1 MIVETKGLTKYYGK
15 VRGVEDLD
23 LVVREGEV
31 FGYLGPN
38 GAGKTTTIRLI
49 LDLIRPTRGTALLFG
64 QEVRGH
70 AAELKTRLGVLPGE
84 LALWSNLTARDL
96 LTFLG
101 NLRGGLDWVWVD
113 ELAQRLD
120 LDLSRRVGT
129 FSHGNKQK
137 VGLLQAF
144 AHKPGLL
151 ILDEPTT
158 GLDPLIQQEFY
169 RLIDEVKAEGRTV
182 FLSSHILPEVDRVC
196 DRVGIIRE
204 GHLVAVEEIAE
215 LKRKRLRHMEL
226 TFSQPVPPSAFDL
239 PGVRDVVQTGSSLCF
254 FVDEAPGSLD
264 GVVKRAAQF
273 QLLDMRHEQATLEDI
288 FLTYYRKQDTG
299 AGAVP
304 TEGSLGAQ
312 RRRPRG
318 RPREGDDVAA

>member
-1 MIVETKGLTKYYGK
+1 MIIETKELTKYYGK
-15 VRGVEDLD
+15 VRGVEGLD
-23 LVVREGEV
+23 LAVREGEV

-49 LDLIRPTRGTALLFG
+49 LDLIRPTRGTVLLFG
-64 QEVRGH
+64 QEVQGH
-70 AAELKTRLGVLPGE
+70 AAELKARLGNLPGE
-84 LALWSNLTARDL
+84 LALWGNLTARDL

-101 NLRGGLDWVWVD
+101 NLRGGLDWAWVD

-137 VGLLQAF
+137 VGLIQAF
-144 AHKPGLL
+144 AHKPELL

-215 LKRKRLRHMEL
+215 LKRKRLRQMEL
-226 TFSQPVPPSAFDL
+226 TFGQPVSPSAFDL
-239 PGVRDVVQTGSSLCF
+239 AGVRDVVQTGNTLRF

-273 QLLDMRHEQATLEDI
+273 DLLDMRYEQATLEDV
-288 FLTYYRKQDTG
+288 FLTYYRPSTALRTG
-299 AGAVP
+299 PSTALRTG
-304 TEGSLGAQ
+304 TEGTG
-312 RRRPRG
+312 
-318 RPREGDDVAA
+318 REGDDVAA

>member
-1 MIVETKGLTKYYGK
+1 MIIETKGLTKYYGK
-15 VRGVEDLD
+15 IRGVEDLD

-64 QEVRGH
+64 QEVRGR
-70 AAELKTRLGVLPGE
+70 AAKLKARLGVLPGE
-84 LALWSNLTARDL
+84 LALWGNLTARDL

-101 NLRGGLDWVWVD
+101 NLRGGLDWGWVD

-120 LDLSRRVGT
+120 LDLSRRVGA

-137 VGLLQAF
+137 VGLIQAF
-144 AHKPGLL
+144 AHKPDLL
-151 ILDEPTT
+151 ILDEPTI

-169 RLIDEVKAEGRTV
+169 RLIDEVRAEGRAV

-196 DRVGIIRE
+196 DRVGIIRQ

-215 LKRKRLRHMEL
+215 LKRKRLRQMEL

-239 PGVRDVVQTGSSLCF
+239 PGVRDVVQTNKSLCF

-273 QLLDMRHEQATLEDI
+273 ELVNMRYEQATLEDI
-288 FLTYYRKQDTG
+288 FLTYYR
-299 AGAVP
+299 
-304 TEGSLGAQ
+304 
-312 RRRPRG
+312 
-318 RPREGDDVAA
+318 REGTNPSATLGTGKEGNDVAA